1 MTTADG
7 NLTSTAGST
16 VGVLLMT
23 YGSPRGPEDVPAY
36 LTRIRRGRTPA
47 PDLVQEFQRRYRLIG
62 GQSPLLAITQEQA
75 QALEVLL
82 NKANSDTRFRVAV
95 GMQHAEPFIA
105 EAYRDLT
112 VGELAA
118 GNRVDRLVGIILS
131 PQYSPLIMGGY
142 HRALDAAREDSDTIV
157 ESTVAGSWHDEPFF
171 QQALAQRI
179 TEALHRLPS
188 TARASAPV
196 LLTAH
201 SMPQSVVERDPGYVE
216 QLRETA
222 DMVAAQA
229 GLQQWH
235 FAFQSAGH
243 SPGEWLRP
251 DLKELFPSLAAA
263 GHRHVLVAP
272 IQFVADHL
280 EVLYD
285 LDIAAR
291 DEAEDSGLHLHR
303 TESLNCSPRFIEALA
318 AIVQRSL
325 AGQLSVGASSSR
337 SG

>member
-1 MTTADG
+1 MTTEDSA
-7 NLTSTAGST
+7 LTNKTGST

-23 YGSPRGPEDVPAY
+23 FGSPRGPAEVPAY
-36 LTRIRRGRTPA
+36 LTRIRRGREPTPE
-47 PDLVQEFQRRYRLIG
+47 LVQEFQERYRLIG
-62 GQSPLLAITQEQA
+62 GQSPLLAITQAQA
-75 QALEVLL
+75 QALEALL
-82 NKANSDTRFRVAV
+82 NKTNSGARFRVAV

-105 EAYRDLT
+105 EACRDLT
-112 VGELAA
+112 GGAIAA
-118 GNRVDRLVGIILS
+118 GNQVERLVGIILS
-131 PQYSPLIMGGY
+131 PQYSPIIMGGY
-142 HRALDAAREDSDTIV
+142 HRALNAASA
-157 ESTVAGSWHDEPFF
+157 ESGTSVATTVAGSWHDEPLF

-179 TEALHRLPS
+179 TEAQDRLP
-188 TARASAPV
+188 AAVRASTPV

-201 SMPQSVVERDPGYVE
+201 SMPQSVVERDPKYME

-222 DMVAAQA
+222 DMVAARA
-229 GLQQWH
+229 GLQQWQ

-291 DEAEDSGLHLHR
+291 AEAEDSGLRLHR
-303 TESLNCSPRFIEALA
+303 TDSLNCSPRFIETLA
-318 AIVQRSL
+318 AVVQRSL
-325 AGQLSVGASSSR
+325 AVQPSIGTALSD